1 MKSFTEKFERIFT
14 AIAFAEAGELDTAQ
28 KIMRERPHDKKR
40 EDVSLR
46 KTARMSAPGAK
57 R

>member
-1 MKSFTEKFERIFT
+1 MKSFTEKIERIFT
-14 AIAFAEAGELDTAQ
+14 AITFAEAGEFETAQ
-28 KIMRERPHDKKR
+28 KIMRERPRDQKR
-40 EDVSLR
+40 DGTAVR